1 MNILD
6 TYVRQAP
13 SPQHALDLF
22 ANEWSSAMPEGL
34 GITAMPGTAKLFDD
48 PRIAWADARLG
59 FAGRRIVELGP
70 LEGGHSYMMQQR
82 GAASIT
88 AIEAN
93 SRAYLKCLI
102 VKEVLGLDKVSFQL
116 GDFDAYLA
124 TKPPR
129 ADICIASGVLYHS
142 VDPVMLL
149 SSLARLTDKL
159 FLWTHYYDESI
170 LRNQPT
176 LNKYF
181 EPTES
186 LLISGTYFAAANKH
200 YETALEWQGFCGGP
214 ATYAKWLSRDAII
227 HFLKSAG
234 YTTID
239 ISFDQ
244 PTHANGP
251 AFAICATR

>member
-6 TYVRQAP
+6 TYVKHAP

-22 ANEWSSAMPEGL
+22 INEWSSAMPAGL
-34 GITAMPGTAKLFDD
+34 GILTMPGTAQLFDD

-59 FAGRRIVELGP
+59 FAGRNIVELGP
-70 LEGGHSYMMQQR
+70 LEGGHSYMMQKR

-102 VKEVLGLDKVSFQL
+102 VKEVFGLDKVSFKL
-116 GDFDAYLA
+116 GDFDAYFA
-124 TKPPR
+124 TNPPR

-142 VDPVMLL
+142 VDPVRLL
-149 SSLARLTDKL
+149 SFLADFTDKL
-159 FLWTHYYDESI
+159 FLWTHYYDEEI
-170 LRNQPT
+170 LRNRPT

-181 EPTES
+181 EPSES
-186 LLISGTYFAAANKH
+186 LLIEGTYFAAANKR
-200 YETALEWQGFCGGP
+200 YESALAWQGFCGGP
-214 ATYAKWLSRDAII
+214 ATHAKWLSREAII

-234 YTTID
+234 FTTID
-239 ISFDQ
+239 ISFDH
-244 PTHANGP
+244 PMHANGP
-251 AFAICATR
+251 AFAICAAR